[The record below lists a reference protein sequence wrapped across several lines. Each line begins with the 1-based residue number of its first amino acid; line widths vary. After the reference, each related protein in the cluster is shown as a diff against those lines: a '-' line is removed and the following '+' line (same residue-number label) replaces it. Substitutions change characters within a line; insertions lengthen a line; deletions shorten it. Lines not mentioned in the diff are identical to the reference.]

1 MPATVTSRPLAW
13 MTLVSDNRSIK
24 PFILL
29 ELANFSGFFS
39 TSMVFLLYPWLSLNV
54 TGSSAIAGVV
64 VAVTSIPG
72 LLISPLIGSV
82 IDKFG
87 RKRFAVISEVVTA
100 FCNVAIPLVAI
111 LGGINLFSIIAI
123 GVVRSILGFGGP
135 SSRKSLVPDVA
146 ERAGVSL
153 ERANSIHE
161 SVAAMGFATGP
172 AIAALLLNVMNQ
184 YEAFYVVAAIGALS
198 GLFAFFIRVTERHEE
213 HDPSADRSAL
223 FYATQGFRTLFKT
236 PSVLIVMLAFVMLA
250 LIYIPIEML
259 VLPRYFSVTDNP
271 TGLGFLLTAMAVST
285 SASSL
290 LFEFFTKHFSF
301 STILRIGLLGV
312 GIPVVLMAFLPDYIF
327 MILLGVILGF
337 AWGPLAPLL
346 NTVIQRKVP
355 ANERGRVFSL
365 EMTIWS
371 GGPMLSMVIV
381 GLAIDAFALQS
392 VYLAL
397 GLLTLS
403 AAVLISFN
411 RRTPELNTAE
421 FHD

>member
-1 MPATVTSRPLAW
+1 
-13 MTLVSDNRSIK
+13 MTLASDKRSLK
-24 PFILL
+24 PLILL

-39 TSMVFLLYPWLSLNV
+39 GSMVFLLYPWLSLNV
-54 TGSSAIAGVV
+54 TGSSASAGLV

-72 LLISPLIGSV
+72 LLISPLIGSL
-82 IDKFG
+82 IDRFG
-87 RKRFAVISEVVTA
+87 RRRFAVISEWMTMLTSLAVPI
-100 FCNVAIPLVAI
+100 VALA
-111 LGGINLFSIIAI
+111 GGINLFSIIAI
-123 GVVRSILGFGGP
+123 GVIRSIMGFGGP

-146 ERAGVSL
+146 ERGGVSL

-161 SVAAMGFATGP
+161 SVAAAGFATGP
-172 AIAALLLNVMNQ
+172 AIAALLLSMMNQ
-184 YEAFYVVAAIGALS
+184 YQVFYAVAAIGALS
-198 GLFAFFIRVTERHEE
+198 GLFAFLIRVTERHEE
-213 HDPSADRSAL
+213 HDASADGNFL

-236 PSVLIVMLAFVMLA
+236 PSVLIVMMAFVTLA

-259 VLPRYFSVTDNP
+259 VLPRYFSTTENP
-271 TGLGFLLTAMAVST
+271 AGLGFLLTAMAAST

-290 LFEFFTKHFSF
+290 MFEVFTKHFSF

-371 GGPMLSMVIV
+371 GGPMLSMVVV

-392 VYLAL
+392 VYFAL
-397 GLLTLS
+397 GLLTLG
-403 AAVLISFN
+403 AALLISFN